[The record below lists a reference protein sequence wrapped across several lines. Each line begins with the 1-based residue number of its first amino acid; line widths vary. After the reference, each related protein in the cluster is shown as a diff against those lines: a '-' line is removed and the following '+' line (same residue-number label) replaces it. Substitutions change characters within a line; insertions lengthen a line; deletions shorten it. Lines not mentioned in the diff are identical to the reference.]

1 MPKGVYK
8 KTKEQREKIGN
19 KLRGRKLSE
28 ETKNRISQAMKG
40 KIPVTAFK
48 KGHIVSEE
56 MREKIRLA
64 NYKKRNPNN
73 RSVVEA
79 HYILKKKIGRKLLK
93 TEVAHHIDGDYTNN
107 NPKNLEVMN
116 YKEHSR
122 MHGIK
127 QWQNK
132 KKLSLLN
139 IQFIIKHKE
148 INYKILAKKFNIC
161 PTYTYEVR
169 RRFDENGFLKC
180 R

>member
-116 YKEHSR
+116 
-122 MHGIK
+122 
-127 QWQNK
+127 
-132 KKLSLLN
+132 
-139 IQFIIKHKE
+139 
-148 INYKILAKKFNIC
+148 
-161 PTYTYEVR
+161 
-169 RRFDENGFLKC
+169 
-180 R
+180 